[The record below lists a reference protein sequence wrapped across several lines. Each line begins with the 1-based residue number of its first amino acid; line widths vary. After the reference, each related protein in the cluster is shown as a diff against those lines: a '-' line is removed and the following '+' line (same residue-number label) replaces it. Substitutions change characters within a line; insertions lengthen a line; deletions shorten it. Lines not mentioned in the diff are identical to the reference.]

1 MVKTIK
7 NKRNKRKS
15 KKIIGGMEAGFAAAS
30 AFGSVF
36 NRFKSQQKP
45 KTPGQPPNPLQN
57 PVSGFGF
64 KEPNRSPQ
72 LPSFSHEKFLNSPN
86 PASPDKLKDSNR
98 VLDKW
103 LNFGGGNIGA
113 EYYSTNKHILNLHN
127 RLNSMEAI
135 IKPFFA
141 GYNPQVPE
149 GKTAANTLTP
159 ATTELETSENKSK
172 TTNVKE

>member
-15 KKIIGGMEAGFAAAS
+15 KKIIGGQGLVSLLAAAGGEASRLISRPS
-30 AFGSVF
+30 A
-36 NRFKSQQKP
+36 P
-45 KTPGQPPNPLQN
+45 KQSPNPVKTLF
-57 PVSGFGF
+57 SDF
-64 KEPNRSPQ
+64 KEPNRGTSEVIGPKSP
-72 LPSFSHEKFLNSPN
+72 PSSSNEKFLNSPN

-159 ATTELETSENKSK
+159 ATTEL
-172 TTNVKE
+172 